1 MVTVKEGAQSSWTR
15 YYSSSLISNIRQI
28 MTGLQGFEAMAS
40 ELIQSADDAGGE
52 RMRFDI
58 DENALRIWNSGEFSN
73 YKTHENTCPWK
84 ALGNPLSG
92 TCRACDF
99 DAISEVG
106 SVNKYRDASLM
117 ATMRLIPRDFRAAYA
132 Y

>member
-15 YYSSSLISNIRQI
+15 YYSSSLIGNIRQI

-40 ELIQSADDAGGE
+40 ELIQNANDAGAE

-58 DENALRIWNSGEFSN
+58 DEDALPIWNSREFAN
-73 YKTHENTCPWK
+73 CKTHENTCPWK

-92 TCRACDF
+92 TYRACDF
-99 DAISEVG
+99 EAISEVVSG
-106 SVNKYRDASLM
+106 NKYREAGLM
-117 ATMRLIPRDFRAAYA
+117 ATMRLIPRYFRAAYA